1 MAGLGADRNTPQD
14 GAYPVPTLTNY
25 PVAASTHI
33 FKGSLVCIDSS
44 GNLVPGDQT
53 ASVICVG
60 MADANVDN
68 SSGAAAA
75 LSCPV
80 IQGVFRWDNGNT
92 ITKSSVGA
100 LLWVVDDH
108 TVSSSSAGAT
118 APAGTCFAVD
128 SVGVWVQSMLAAV
141 LNGTS
146 LTTFESNLAS
156 TTTSQGATLVGINDA
171 GSVITATNVETA
183 LQEVAK
189 EARAAL
195 GDFSGIPVLAL
206 TALSSTGVIAGTL
219 VTGVSGK
226 IGKLDASV
234 LTPVTTTGKAVT
246 LTVQINATTVGGGA
260 LVLNSTNC
268 ATLGSRIAGA
278 TVTSANSFGPTDSI
292 TIQCSGVTAF
302 VEGAVLLQLFLAS
315 A

>member
-1 MAGLGADRNTPQD
+1 MGLTADRNTPSD
-14 GAYPVPTLTNY
+14 GGLPFPTLTSY
-25 PVAASTHI
+25 PVAASTKI
-33 FKGSLVCIDSS
+33 YKGSLVCLDSS
-44 GNLVPGDQT
+44 GNLVPGNQT
-53 ASVICVG
+53 TAVVCAG
-60 MADANVDN
+60 MANAQVDN
-68 SSGAAAA
+68 SSGNAGD

-80 IQGVFRWDNGNT
+80 VQGVFRWVNGNS
-92 ITKSSVGA
+92 ITKASAGA
-100 LLWVVDDH
+100 LAWVVDDQ

-118 APAGTCFAVD
+118 AAAGTIYLVD
-128 SVGVWVQSMLAAV
+128 SVGVWVQCMLATGVNA
-141 LNGTS
+141 TS

-156 TTTSQGATLVGINDA
+156 TATAVGASLVGINDA

-189 EARAAL
+189 EARSAL
-195 GDFSGIPVLAL
+195 GNFSGIPVLAL

-226 IGKLDASV
+226 LAKLDGQV

-246 LTVQINATTVGGGA
+246 LTMQIGATTVGGGS

-268 ATLGSRIAGA
+268 ATLGARIAGA
-278 TVTSANSFGPTDSI
+278 TVTSANAFAPTDVI
-292 TIQCSGVTAF
+292 TIQCSSVTAF
-302 VEGAVLLQLFLAS
+302 AEGAVLLQLFLAS